1 MNINASSFL
10 SCEIIFASSSSK
22 FSRNENLT
30 VSVLNN
36 EFSKMPELS
45 TTVIFL
51 ILSLLTFDKKEINKP
66 KPTIKNGIDKVIIIN
81 FLFFT

>member
-1 MNINASSFL
+1 
-10 SCEIIFASSSSK
+10 
-22 FSRNENLT
+22 
-30 VSVLNN
+30 
-36 EFSKMPELS
+36 MPELS